1 MMFQTNL
8 KLFLQLDSL
17 KINWMIDNISI
28 YPLCDDLRSKVLLCD
43 QYVSFFVEGEAN
55 KLNVNLQG
63 APDWFSSSQLF
74 RVPCYL
80 FSYSKQNEL
89 IVISS
94 LPFVGTNKLLLL
106 L

>member
-55 KLNVNLQG
+55 KLNVNLLKG
-63 APDWFSSSQLF
+63 HPTGLAHHSFFGCPATYFLI
-74 RVPCYL
+74 
-80 FSYSKQNEL
+80 QNKM
-89 IVISS
+89 
-94 LPFVGTNKLLLL
+94 N
-106 L
+106 